1 MSRIPTIAVLAALC
15 SASLT
20 TAATIDLAYTPFD
33 SGIEGWQVRDTVN
46 NNVNYFTPDWLAAGG
61 VPTGHLEFADVTPG
75 GYVFEAPDS
84 FEGDFSQAVSNNG
97 GVSFNWKADMI
108 QDGKRASVSFYRG
121 GARMWMVSDPD
132 PTEGIWHSFNWTF
145 AMATGWQINYGSGTQ
160 LATLGDMQY
169 VLSDVTQMDISGE
182 TWTGVSETTW
192 LDNPRIYMQDV
203 PAPGAL
209 ALLGLAAATGRRRR
223 RINRR

>member
-1 MSRIPTIAVLAALC
+1 MSRIPAIAVLAALC
-15 SASLT
+15 GASFAA
-20 TAATIDLAYTPFD
+20 AATIDLAYTSFD
-33 SGIEGWQVRDTVN
+33 SSIEGWQVRDTVN
-46 NNVNYFTPDWLAAGG
+46 NNISYFTPDWMPTGG
-61 VPTGHLEFADVTPG
+61 VPTGHLEFADVTQG

-108 QDGKRASVSFYRG
+108 QAGKCVSLSFDRG
-121 GARMWMVSDPD
+121 GTRLWMASDPD
-132 PTEGIWHSFNWTF
+132 PLAGIWHSFDWTF
-145 AMATGWQINYGSGTQ
+145 AMATGWKINYGSGTQ
-160 LATLGDMQY
+160 VATLGDIQY

-192 LDNPRIYMQDV
+192 LDNPRIYMQSV
-203 PAPGAL
+203 PAPGAV
-209 ALLGLAAATGRRRR
+209 ALLGLAAATGCRRR